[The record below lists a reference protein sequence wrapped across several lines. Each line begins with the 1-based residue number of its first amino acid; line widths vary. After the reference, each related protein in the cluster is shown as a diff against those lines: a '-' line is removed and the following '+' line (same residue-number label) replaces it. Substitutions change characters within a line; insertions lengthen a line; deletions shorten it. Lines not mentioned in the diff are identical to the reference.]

1 MKTKKNIFI
10 NALLVF
16 SALILFSCAKE
27 NKEPDLSPVDAEFI
41 MPDAP
46 LITPDQATT
55 IREIVIEY
63 NNAVAD

>member
-16 SALILFSCAKE
+16 SALILFSCSKE
-27 NKEPDLSPVDAEFI
+27 NKEPDLTPTSAEFI

-46 LITPDQATT
+46 LITPEQATI

-63 NNAVAD
+63 NNATAD